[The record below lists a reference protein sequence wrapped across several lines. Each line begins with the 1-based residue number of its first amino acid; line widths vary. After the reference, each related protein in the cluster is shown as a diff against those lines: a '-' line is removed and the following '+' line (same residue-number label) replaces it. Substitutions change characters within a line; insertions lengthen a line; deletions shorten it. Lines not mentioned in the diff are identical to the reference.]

1 MTFRLLRVFHLLFL
15 LFPCSYLL
23 SQTKSLDWEQ
33 IEVDAYLGK
42 DGSLEITETQSI
54 RFSGDWNG
62 AYRRYDLGMG
72 EKIKFISLDR
82 KLENGTW
89 ISLKSGSLYY
99 TDEFQYDQLR
109 HEIKWRSRMPSDKPF
124 DNTIL
129 VYKIKVK
136 YMDILR
142 REGGD
147 KFRLD
152 HDFGFSDRKGDIG
165 RMSIHLKVHE
175 DWKIPGKFEN
185 SLTFLSNS
193 PLSPDQKM
201 IVQLDLR
208 YTGTEIK
215 SFSPSPL
222 RIYFFRGIELI
233 LIICGLGILNFLIYI
248 YAKKIGIMDE
258 PIRIDSWKLFYEIL
272 SDTKPEYVA
281 ILAESGMTETWMT
294 RLTNEGKLRLSYSE
308 KTNIILRK
316 LVEDEAF
323 SETDQKILKDLFVY
337 GGREV
342 SSNQIKEYYKS
353 KKTSYSLNSDIE
365 RHYTNEME
373 RLAFLEP
380 RNSWIEK
387 SFGFIFDKVFFN
399 SFVFILSAIVF
410 GLFYYFYLS
419 EPLNSV
425 GVGFGRFFASIPFTI
440 MSAVVV
446 SSFEDVH
453 YGIHDVEL
461 YRERYFVSRFLRSL
475 IPLFILNA
483 FFIWSLEIPSEI
495 YFYIL
500 LASSFLSAQHIIRL
514 SPLSH
519 KKQIKKTLEI
529 LSLKNFLSGRLS
541 SSEPCDIPIQL
552 APFIPAFDLTFNLR
566 YRSEN
571 LNLNDAEYLFPE
583 NISKQMELH
592 LPNQTSLSSLG
603 SSGIS
608 SSIVSNAGSSS
619 FSSSNGNFGGGGASA
634 SWSDMEAF
642 SSSARYSPPST
653 SSSSSSSSSSGG
665 GGGGG
670 W

>member
-1 MTFRLLRVFHLLFL
+1 MPFRLLRDFLLLFL
-15 LFPCSYLL
+15 LFPGTYLL
-23 SQTKSLDWEQ
+23 SQTKTLDWDQ
-33 IEVDAYLGK
+33 IEVDAYLDK

-62 AYRRYDLGMG
+62 AYRRYDLGLG

-89 ISLKSGSLYY
+89 ISLKSGPLYY

-109 HEIKWRSRMPSDKPF
+109 HEIKWRSRMPGDKPF

-129 VYKIKVK
+129 VYKIKMK
-136 YMDILR
+136 YFGILR

-147 KFRLD
+147 NFRLD
-152 HDFGFSDRKGDIG
+152 HDFGFSDRKGNIG
-165 RMSIHLKVHE
+165 RMSIQLKLHE
-175 DWKIPGKFEN
+175 IWKIPGKFEN
-185 SLTFLSNS
+185 SLTFVSNS
-193 PLSPDQKM
+193 PLPPDQKM
-201 IVQLDLR
+201 TVSLDLK
-208 YTGTEIK
+208 YTGNEIE
-215 SFSPSPL
+215 SLSPSPI

-233 LIICGLGILNFLIYI
+233 LILFGLGILNFLLYL
-248 YAKKIGIMDE
+248 YARKIGIMDE
-258 PIRIDSWKLFYEIL
+258 PIRIDSWKLFYEKL

-294 RLTNEGKLRLSYSE
+294 RLINEGKLQLSYSE

-316 LVEDEAF
+316 LVEDDAF
-323 SETDQKILKDLFVY
+323 FETDQKILKALFVN
-337 GGREV
+337 GGKEI

-353 KKTSYSLNSDIE
+353 KKTSYSLSSDI
-365 RHYTNEME
+365 RQYYTNEME
-373 RLAFLEP
+373 RVSFLEP

-387 SFGFIFDKVFFN
+387 SFAFIFGKMFFN

-410 GLFYYFYLS
+410 GLVYYFYLS
-419 EPLNSV
+419 EPLNSI
-425 GVGFGRFFASIPFTI
+425 GVGYGRFIVSILFTL
-440 MSAVVV
+440 MSAFVI

-453 YGIHDVEL
+453 YGFYDLEL
-461 YRERYFVSRFLRSL
+461 YRERYFVSRYLRSI
-475 IPLFILNA
+475 IPLLILNA
-483 FFIWSLEIPSEI
+483 FYIWSLEIPSEI

-519 KKQIKKTLEI
+519 TKQIKKTLEI
-529 LSLKNFLSGRLS
+529 LSLKNFLSSRLLS
-541 SSEPCDIPIQL
+541 REPCDIPIQL
-552 APFIPAFDLTFNLR
+552 APFIPAFDLTFNLK
-566 YRSEN
+566 YRREN
-571 LNLNDAEYLFPE
+571 LNLNDAEYLLPE

-592 LPNQTSLSSLG
+592 LPKQTSPNSTG

-608 SSIVSNAGSSS
+608 SSIVPNAGSSS

-653 SSSSSSSSSSGG
+653 TSSSSSSSSSGG